1 MAAVLIKKYG
11 NRRLYDTGDSRYV
24 TLDELAAKIR
34 SGAELRIVDAQ
45 SGEDLTQATLTQ
57 IVLETG
63 HAAKFLPVQLLTQM
77 IRLSDDAL
85 AEFFSRYVTGA
96 LDLYL
101 QAKRGV
107 QSIASYNPLA
117 QLPIAATDALAR
129 MWMGSPFG
137 GYAPPAGYPQG
148 YPQYPPGA
156 QGFAPPPMPYPPEEE
171 GDGRRRRDSD
181 TDVRRRDSDTDV
193 RRRADTDTDV
203 RRRSAPD
210 TEVELAPESRR
221 AATEPDARADDTGMR
236 RDDVAAMRR
245 ELDELKAALRE
256 SLPKKRKRKT

>member
-1 MAAVLIKKYG
+1 MATVLIKKYG

-34 SGAELRIVDAQ
+34 SGADLRVVDAQ
-45 SGEDLTQATLTQ
+45 SNDDLTQATLTQ

-107 QSIASYNPLA
+107 QSLAAYNPLA
-117 QLPIAATDALAR
+117 QLPLAASDALAR
-129 MWMGSPFG
+129 MWMGNPFG
-137 GYAPPAGYPQG
+137 GYPGY
-148 YPQYPPGA
+148 A
-156 QGFAPPPMPYPPEEE
+156 APPPPYP
-171 GDGRRRRDSD
+171 
-181 TDVRRRDSDTDV
+181 V
-193 RRRADTDTDV
+193 AA
-203 RRRSAPD
+203 AP
-210 TEVELAPESRR
+210 P
-221 AATEPDARADDTGMR
+221 PADDAAGSEAEPAKS
-236 RDDVAAMRR
+236 DDVAAMRR
-245 ELDELKAALRE
+245 ELDELKQALRDG
-256 SLPKKRKRKT
+256 LAGKRKRRKP